1 MLSLLAQVISRGSLS
16 AMNMSVNVFQI
27 PEMLLVLFQSGLL
40 LLGFG
45 LFVCLFFTED
55 GSLGLYRDFFCG
67 FAEDCTIC
75 SDFLKSLGL
84 TR

>member
-45 LFVCLFFTED
+45 LFVCLFIFH
-55 GSLGLYRDFFCG
+55 R
-67 FAEDCTIC
+67 
-75 SDFLKSLGL
+75 
-84 TR
+84 RW